1 MKEVIWSLVMHL
13 SRDTWD
19 LQMQQWGISRCG
31 FSQSSVGIALHIHL
45 PSTSEP
51 VRPQCSFLSRD
62 ACVHACCTPK
72 QEYVWIQGSTR
83 LKLWLDTNDIGNCK
97 ESPFIFLRHVL
108 FLYTLLNNWVNSFK
122 QSLIKFKKILSHF
135 GPYSNAGLFL
145 FLSLKSCFP
154 FFFFFFKYFHSR
166 VAVGRT
172 PCPES
177 PLVKWSKGLT
187 PVKCGT

>member
-1 MKEVIWSLVMHL
+1 MPV
-13 SRDTWD
+13 SRK
-19 LQMQQWGISRCG
+19 
-31 FSQSSVGIALHIHL
+31 
-45 PSTSEP
+45 
-51 VRPQCSFLSRD
+51 
-62 ACVHACCTPK
+62 VHACCTPK

-145 FLSLKSCFP
+145 FLSLKSRFP
-154 FFFFFFKYFHSR
+154 FFFFFLIFSFQGCCGKDSLPRVSTSKMEQRADSCQMWNISSGKLEAVFSSVFFSLISWGTFCNDSTFKT
-166 VAVGRT
+166 GR
-172 PCPES
+172 
-177 PLVKWSKGLT
+177 
-187 PVKCGT
+187 